1 MRATAISLGLG
12 LACLALVGFL
22 GSAAAEDDDSSNP
35 LIGDVPNGTRLYRTH
50 CTVCH
55 GFDGSGLGSAKATL
69 KKAPADHRN
78 GSLMNARDDG
88 LLIDTIKGG
97 CAVRGCSKAM
107 PGFGAELSSLS
118 IWDLVAYLRSLHVP
132 LVSFFPKVGL
142 YVVKQYH
149 VGQVGNADFKDGQ
162 LERLKKYAGKV
173 APAELTQT
181 VFTLF
186 SADGQL
192 STPKLV
198 PQEPRQLARLK
209 KDKKIGYVLFMEL
222 NGPRNRKVPVGLAL
236 DRNFSIVKLVTTLVD
251 PGLSGEYNRR
261 FELYKGLGK
270 RGDAPK
276 FDTGRDK
283 ISKLFDKAVVRT
295 YVLAVESVN
304 AYELEEKE
312 RSWAD
317 DTF

>member
-12 LACLALVGFL
+12 LACLALVGL
-22 GSAAAEDDDSSNP
+22 VGPAAAEDVDSSNP

-55 GFDGSGLGSAKATL
+55 GFDGSGLGSARATL

-78 GSLMNARDDG
+78 GSLMNARDDR
-88 LLIDTIKGG
+88 LLIDTIKAG
-97 CAVRGCSKAM
+97 CAARGCSKAM
-107 PGFGAELSSLS
+107 PAFGAELSSLS
-118 IWDLVAYLRSLHVP
+118 TWDLVAYLRSLHVP
-132 LVSFFPKVGL
+132 LVNFFPTVGVYL
-142 YVVKQYH
+142 VKQYH

-162 LERLKKYAGKV
+162 LSRLKKYAGKV
-173 APAELTQT
+173 APAELKQT

-186 SADGQL
+186 AADRPL

-198 PQEPRQLARLK
+198 PQDPRQLARLE

-222 NGPRNRKVPVGLAL
+222 TGPRKRKVPVGLAL
-236 DRNFSIVKLVTTLVD
+236 DRNFRIVKLITTLAD

-261 FELYKGLGK
+261 FEQYTGMGK

-276 FDTGRDK
+276 FSTGRDK

-295 YVLAVESVN
+295 YALAVESVN
-304 AYELEEKE
+304 AFELEEKE